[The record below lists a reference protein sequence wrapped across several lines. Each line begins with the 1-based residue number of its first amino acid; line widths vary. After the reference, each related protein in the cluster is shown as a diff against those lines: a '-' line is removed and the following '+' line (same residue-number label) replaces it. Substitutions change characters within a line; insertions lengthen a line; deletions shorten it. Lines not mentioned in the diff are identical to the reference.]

1 MDKVES
7 LRLQPAHE
15 DQDLEMER
23 KVSCAPNHVDATG
36 EKLKDE
42 MTPIAW

>member
-15 DQDLEMER
+15 TAQMER

-42 MTPIAW
+42 MTPIA